1 VMDFMKIITVQELS
15 PLGLVRIAP
24 AVMHLAEAEGLR
36 AHADSIRVRCAN
48 A

>member
-1 VMDFMKIITVQELS
+1 MDFVKIITVQELS
-15 PLGLVRIAP
+15 ARGLRNISSP
-24 AVMHLAEAEGLR
+24 IITLAETEGLR